1 MVEIANH
8 EYGNIFALSVLGAI
22 KQFQRAAIFDQII
35 LYRLK
40 FDQMSGEADR
50 NRNHSNPPP

>member
-1 MVEIANH
+1 MVVFEIANH

-35 LYRLK
+35 LYWLK
-40 FDQMSGEADR
+40 FDQMRWIEIGTTL
-50 NRNHSNPPP
+50 NPP